1 MREVCGAALFP
12 TNDPGDEEL
21 DRWLVDNVQTQ
32 WHPVSMCLM
41 GDDPQAVVNNRLEVN
56 GVDGL
61 VVADASVIP
70 EIMCGNAQ
78 APTVM
83 IAKPRNR
90 IRFAVMTFVPGRDDA
105 RLGGV
110 KVRWSSRSVVAWRR
124 ASSSRTMW
132 TT

>member
-70 EIMCGNAQ
+70 ESCA
-78 APTVM
+78 AT
-83 IAKPRNR
+83 PRH
-90 IRFAVMTFVPGRDDA
+90 PP
-105 RLGGV
+105 
-110 KVRWSSRSVVAWRR
+110 S
-124 ASSSRTMW
+124 
-132 TT
+132 